1 MAINMNTTNQLRT
14 ELGDFSS
21 IVCFKALIVG
31 AEEALG
37 EKAAAITMIAAG
49 RSRGRQIA
57 EQLNIKG
64 SNASSEKLVPLLQE
78 ALGKNGT
85 RLCIVD
91 NIERTDESIT
101 VYCRETVCSA
111 GEPQGSGRKLTFTL
125 GAVQGCLES
134 AFNLRLRGKQ
144 IASVLTGSDYDVI
157 QFEVLQ

>member
-1 MAINMNTTNQLRT
+1 MVITMGTANQMRS

-21 IVCFKALIVG
+21 IVCFKSLIIG

-49 RSRGRQIA
+49 RNRGRQIA

-64 SNASSEKLVPLLQE
+64 SNASSEELVTLLQE

-91 NIERTDESIT
+91 KIERTDESIT

-125 GAVQGCLES
+125 GAVQGCLE
-134 AFNLRLRGKQ
+134 AVFNLRLRGKQ
-144 IASVLTGSDYDVI
+144 VASVLTGNAYDVI
-157 QFEVLQ
+157 QFDVIK